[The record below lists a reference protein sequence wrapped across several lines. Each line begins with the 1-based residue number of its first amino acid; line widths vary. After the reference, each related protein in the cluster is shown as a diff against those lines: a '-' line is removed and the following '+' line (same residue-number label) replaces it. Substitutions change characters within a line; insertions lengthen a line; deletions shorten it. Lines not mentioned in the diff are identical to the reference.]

1 MTGLSVA
8 DVTPLTPS
16 SSRENLDKMTNGMQG
31 LTGATPPHNIVSFF
45 QRARHFSAERS
56 PLGRSYSWA
65 PKMGS
70 GRVHVPGER
79 RAKIRTA
86 VIKTGQAVQSR
97 VQRQVEAALGKAKVR
112 AQKVSTLL
120 AKPENVVA
128 RDKMG
133 FTAGIALLIFTEY
146 IFLCH
151 LEWIKAWYTAVVIP
165 LYGIR
170 YVIYHADKT
179 HYFLIDFCYV
189 INLLLLFT
197 LHFYPNSTVLFK
209 ATFALASGPV
219 PVAIIA
225 WRNSLV
231 FHSLDKVTSV
241 VIHLLPCGIVFC
253 MRWFPERT
261 THNELKPSQYAGLFD
276 LFVRPFCVYVYWQT
290 AYFLKTQVVDRRRM
304 QNRPDLWT
312 SARWLSRHRTSKGL
326 AHKLINKDGTGE
338 LSINISLIK
347 IQIQYTA
354 LTLIP
359 VLVIYHS
366 YVLHCL
372 YLIIICLWCVHN
384 GAGYYFEVF
393 SKKYIEEVMMKDHHR
408 EVSMAEAARSRISIT
423 SDEGLEYVSAAS
435 SPVQTL
441 SRANSGDNL
450 SPNDKQSSFH
460 FLLDNNC
467 VPPSFEKLVNGPSP
481 KSSNARA
488 MVRATSPVSAERF
501 SPDRFSPTMRSTPVA
516 LSLGG
521 RSGRSPDNNGY
532 MSEPPDCMLAYDSL
546 EVGGGAR

>member
-8 DVTPLTPS
+8 DVTPLSPS
-16 SSRENLDKMTNGMQG
+16 VSREKNLDQITNG
-31 LTGATPPHNIVSFF
+31 LTKVVPPHKIVSFF
-45 QRARHFSAERS
+45 ERARHFSDCT
-56 PLGRSYSWA
+56 PLGRSYNWA
-65 PKMGS
+65 SKRGE
-70 GRVHVPGER
+70 RTHIPGER
-79 RAKIRTA
+79 RAKIRAT
-86 VIKTGQAVQSR
+86 VIKTSQAVQSR
-97 VQRQVEAALGKAKVR
+97 VQKEVENALDRAKFR

-146 IFLCH
+146 VFLCH

-219 PVAIIA
+219 PIAIIA

-261 THNELKPSQYAGLFD
+261 TDGQLKPTEYAGLVD
-276 LFVRPFCVYVYWQT
+276 LFVRPFFVYVYWQI
-290 AYFLKTQVVDRRRM
+290 AYFLKTQVVDRKRM
-304 QNRPDLWT
+304 RDSPELWT

-338 LSINISLIK
+338 LSINISLVK
-347 IQIQYTA
+347 IQIQYTV

-359 VLVIYHS
+359 VVIVYHS
-366 YVLHCL
+366 YFLHCV

-408 EVSMAEAARSRISIT
+408 EASIAEAARSRLQSIA

-435 SPVQTL
+435 SPLRSL
-441 SRANSGDNL
+441 SRADSGENLAGGELCFDKLLENS
-450 SPNDKQSSFH
+450 
-460 FLLDNNC
+460 C
-467 VPPSFEKLVNGPSP
+467 VPPSFDKLINGPSP
-481 KSSNARA
+481 RSSFGKARA
-488 MVRATSPVSAERF
+488 PTMSPTRTSPEVGRF
-501 SPDRFSPTMRSTPVA
+501 TPVA
-516 LSLGG
+516 LSLGSRG
-521 RSGRSPDNNGY
+521 SRSPDNNGY
-532 MSEPPDCMLAYDSL
+532 HAGMTPPKTEDSL
-546 EVGGGAR
+546 SAGGGWVPVAAGGAR